1 MSGLDRWNGLPQEE
15 AAAELLAAAL
25 VSLALL
31 VPALRRYD
39 AHSPEAAARD
49 SVRP

>member
-1 MSGLDRWNGLPQEE
+1 M
-15 AAAELLAAAL
+15 AAAFGVTVSWVGGALAAAAL

-31 VPALRRYD
+31 VPAFRRYD